1 MTTAQKPR
9 TLTRQVSQLGEVR
22 FDGAVWVD
30 AIYGSP
36 GGLGHVLSQK
46 ITVRVDGPDAIP
58 AACTLGDPH
67 TMLCQ
72 LDRAGGPPR
81 DAAELLPPSAAQ
93 RALAV
98 AGTRLYRPGWFVHT
112 RNELSRRRRRD
123 DLLGEVVV
131 LAVAGPV
138 LWVSWPEVA
147 EAVPHYA
154 GEVWHIISPLGT
166 SVHEHPLLAP
176 ILSEATR
183 AALAAD
189 VASRAISMPMRRE
202 IRRLIETEVQA
213 WARRARITEDAPP
226 AVVEG

>member
-58 AACTLGDPH
+58 VACALGDPH

-112 RNELSRRRRRD
+112 RNE
-123 DLLGEVVV
+123 
-131 LAVAGPV
+131 
-138 LWVSWPEVA
+138 
-147 EAVPHYA
+147 
-154 GEVWHIISPLGT
+154 
-166 SVHEHPLLAP
+166 
-176 ILSEATR
+176 
-183 AALAAD
+183 
-189 VASRAISMPMRRE
+189 
-202 IRRLIETEVQA
+202 
-213 WARRARITEDAPP
+213 
-226 AVVEG
+226 